1 MHCDLESLGAWRCQ
15 PEIAMPARTVRC
27 ASSKIAACVN
37 RSCGPVRAQM
47 HYVVVYN
54 RRVALHHPFRRRV
67 RGERISQM
75 NTTIQT
81 EVPAALLQQ
90 AQLFVERG
98 WAGNVQEL
106 LAESLRRY
114 LESHQETLLEQ
125 YVQADVDWGL
135 HGDD

>member
-1 MHCDLESLGAWRCQ
+1 MG
-15 PEIAMPARTVRC
+15 
-27 ASSKIAACVN
+27 N
-37 RSCGPVRAQM
+37 
-47 HYVVVYN
+47 VVVYN
-54 RRVALHHPFRRRV
+54 RRVVLCHYRQRV
-67 RGERISQM
+67 RVKRIMQM
-75 NTTIQT
+75 NTTIKT

-114 LESHQETLLEQ
+114 LESHQEALIEQ
-125 YVQADVDWGL
+125 YVQADVEWGL